1 MLKSLRRVLIVFKK
15 YRGRLV
21 LSQVLVLISALG
33 TVVVAA
39 LSQQLIN
46 DGIEAGD
53 IVVVLSIGLKML
65 VWAVIGGGALAGA
78 AWLAVF
84 FSQGT
89 AYVIRAFLYRKI
101 QTFSFGNFDR
111 FRTGNLMVR
120 LNADVV
126 NIQNAVLY
134 STLLV
139 LYAPF
144 MLIVAFVL
152 TLSNTPELV
161 WLLVVIVAFVLVLM
175 WFIAPRIF
183 KAYDDRQKKLDNLNN
198 TLQENLAGV
207 RVVKAFVREAYEVN
221 RFGGRA
227 LAMQKPAFSAAF
239 LTGFMAPMLTGI
251 AQVGIATALLFGG
264 PQVIEGTGLNVG
276 QLVAFTQ
283 FLGMVIAPLA
293 MLAIVVPFVLRGD
306 ASAQRVLEVYDDE
319 PLIQDLAS
327 AQPQQLEDVKGR
339 IIFENVSFAFRRPDG
354 ELDPP
359 ALKHINLTIEPGEQV
374 GFLGATGAGKS
385 ALVNLIP
392 RFYDVTAGR
401 ITIDGVDVR
410 EIPQENL
417 RQMVGIALQEALLFQ
432 GDIRFNL
439 KFGNPEVDDRV
450 MAEAAKAADS
460 YSFITNLP
468 EQWEAPVSR
477 RGYNFSGGQ
486 RQRLSINRTL
496 TAQPRILILDDSTSA
511 LDASTEGRVQEA
523 IPEFS
528 EKMTILYVA
537 QRISAVIDLDR
548 IYLLEN
554 GEITAVGTHEELMQ
568 SSPLYQEIYE
578 SQLGSGITA
587 GLEVEVGS

>member
-1 MLKSLRRVLIVFKK
+1 MLKSLRQVLVVFKK
-15 YRGRLV
+15 YRGRLI
-21 LSQVLVLISALG
+21 LSQVLVLTSAVA
-33 TVVVAA
+33 TVVVAS
-39 LSQQLIN
+39 LIQQLIN
-46 DGIEAGD
+46 DGIEAGN
-53 IVVVLSIGLKML
+53 IAVVLEIGLKML
-65 VWAVIGGGALAGA
+65 VWALIGGAALAGA

-89 AYVIRAFLYRKI
+89 AYVIRVFLYRKI

-120 LNADVV
+120 LSADVA

-144 MLIVAFVL
+144 MLTVAFIL
-152 TLSNTPELV
+152 TLRNTPELV
-161 WLLVVIVAFVLVLM
+161 WLLVVIVGFVLALM
-175 WFIAPRIF
+175 WVIAPRIF
-183 KAYDDRQKKLDNLNN
+183 KAYDERQKKLDDINN

-207 RVVKAFVREAYEVN
+207 RVVKAFVRENYEIQ
-221 RFGGRA
+221 RFSGRA
-227 LAMQKPAFSAAF
+227 LGMQKPAFSAAF

-251 AQVGIATALLFGG
+251 AQIGIATSLLFGG
-264 PQVIEGTGLNVG
+264 PQVIEGTGINVG

-306 ASAQRVLEVYDDE
+306 ASAQRVLEVYNDV
-319 PLIQDLAS
+319 PVVQDRET
-327 AQPQQLEDVKGR
+327 AQSQKLEDIKGR
-339 IIFENVSFAFRRPDG
+339 IEFENVSFAFQRSDG
-354 ELDPP
+354 EFDPP
-359 ALKHINLTIEPGEQV
+359 ALKNINLTIEPGEQV
-374 GFLGATGAGKS
+374 GFLGATGAGKT

-401 ITIDGVDVR
+401 ISIDGMDVR
-410 EIPQENL
+410 DIPQENL

-432 GDIRFNL
+432 GEVRFNL
-439 KFGNPEVDDRV
+439 KFGNPEVDDQV
-450 MAEAAKAADS
+450 MVAAAKAADS

-468 EQWEAPVSR
+468 EKWEAHVAR

-523 IPEFS
+523 IPEFL
-528 EKMTILYVA
+528 EGITILYVA
-537 QRISAVIDLDR
+537 QRVSAVIDLDR

-554 GEITAVGTHEELMQ
+554 GEINAVGTHEELMQ
-568 SSPLYQEIYE
+568 TSLLYQEIYE

-587 GLEVEVGS
+587 GLEVEVQS

>member
-1 MLKSLRRVLIVFKK
+1 MLKSLRQVLVVFKK

-33 TVVVAA
+33 TVYVAS

-53 IVVVLSIGLKML
+53 MVAVMGIGLKML
-65 VWAVIGGGALAGA
+65 IWALIGGAALAGA

-89 AYVIRAFLYRKI
+89 AYVIRVFLYRKI

-111 FRTGNLMVR
+111 FRTGNLLVR

-134 STLLV
+134 ATLLV

-144 MLIVAFVL
+144 MLIVALVL
-152 TLSNTPELV
+152 TIVNTPELV
-161 WLLVVIVAFVLVLM
+161 WLLLVIVAFVLVLM

-183 KAYDDRQKKLDNLNN
+183 KAYDERQKKLDNLNN

-207 RVVKAFVREAYEVN
+207 RVVKAFVREKYEIQ
-221 RFGGRA
+221 RFDGRA
-227 LAMQKPAFSAAF
+227 QEMQKPAFSAAF

-251 AQVGIATALLFGG
+251 AQVGIAASLLFGG
-264 PQVIEGTGLNVG
+264 PQVIAGTGVNVG

-306 ASAQRVLEVYDDE
+306 ASAQRVLEVYNDE
-319 PLIQDLAS
+319 PVVQDRES
-327 AQPQQLEDVKGR
+327 AEPQQVEDVKGR
-339 IIFENVSFAFRRPDG
+339 IVFENVSFAFLRPDG
-354 ELDPP
+354 KYDPP
-359 ALKHINLTIEPGEQV
+359 ALKDINLAIEPGEQV
-374 GFLGATGAGKS
+374 GFLGATGAGKT

-392 RFYDVTAGR
+392 RFYDVTEGR

-410 EIPQENL
+410 DIPQENL
-417 RQMVGIALQEALLFQ
+417 REMVGIALQEALLFQ

-439 KFGNPEVDDRV
+439 KFGNPGVDDQV
-450 MAEAAKAADS
+450 MFQAAKAADS
-460 YSFITNLP
+460 YDFITNLP
-468 EQWEAPVSR
+468 EKWDAPVSR

-528 EKMTILYVA
+528 ENMTILYVA

-554 GEITAVGTHEELMQ
+554 GAITAVGTHEELMQ
-568 SSPLYQEIYE
+568 TSPLYQEIYE

-587 GLEVEVGS
+587 GLEVEVQS

>member
-1 MLKSLRRVLIVFKK
+1 MLKSLRQVLVVFKK
-15 YRGRLV
+15 YRGRLL
-21 LSQVLVLISALG
+21 LSQVLVLISAVA
-33 TVVVAA
+33 TVVVAS

-46 DGIEAGD
+46 DGIDAGD
-53 IVVVLSIGLKML
+53 IVMVLSIGLKML
-65 VWAVIGGGALAGA
+65 IWAVIGGAALAGA

-84 FSQGT
+84 FAQGT
-89 AYVIRAFLYRKI
+89 AYVIRVFLYRKI

-120 LNADVV
+120 LSADVV

-144 MLIVAFVL
+144 MLIVAFIL
-152 TLSNTPELV
+152 TIISTPELV

-183 KAYDDRQKKLDNLNN
+183 KAYDERQKKLDNINN

-207 RVVKAFVREAYEVN
+207 RVVKAFVREDYEIK
-221 RFGGRA
+221 RFDGRA
-227 LAMQKPAFSAAF
+227 QAMQKPAFSAAF

-251 AQVGIATALLFGG
+251 AQIGIASSLLFGG
-264 PQVIEGTGLNVG
+264 SQVIEGTGINVG

-283 FLGMVIAPLA
+283 FLGLVIAPLA

-306 ASAQRVLEVYDDE
+306 ASAERVLEVYNDV
-319 PLIQDLAS
+319 PVVQDRET
-327 AQPQQLEDVKGR
+327 AQPQKLADVKGR
-339 IIFENVSFAFRRPDG
+339 IVFENVSFAFQRPDG
-354 ELDPP
+354 DYDPP
-359 ALKHINLTIEPGEQV
+359 ALKNIDLTIEPGEQV
-374 GFLGATGAGKS
+374 GFLGATGAGKT

-392 RFYDVTAGR
+392 RFYDVTEGR

-432 GDIRFNL
+432 GDVRFNL
-439 KFGNPEVDDRV
+439 KFGNPEIDDQV
-450 MAEAAKAADS
+450 MVAAAKAADS

-468 EQWEAPVSR
+468 EKWEAHVAR

-496 TAQPRILILDDSTSA
+496 TTQPRILILDDSTSA

-528 EKMTILYVA
+528 ENMTTLYVA

-554 GEITAVGTHEELMQ
+554 GEINAVGTHEELMQ
-568 SSPLYQEIYE
+568 TSSLYQEIYE

-587 GLEVEVGS
+587 GLEEEVGS